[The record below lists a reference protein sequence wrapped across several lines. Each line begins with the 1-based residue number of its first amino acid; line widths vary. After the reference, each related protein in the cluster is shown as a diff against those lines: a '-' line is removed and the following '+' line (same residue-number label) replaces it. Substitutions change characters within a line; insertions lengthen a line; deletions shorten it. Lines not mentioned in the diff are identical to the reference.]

1 MRTTQSNIIKKPVTQ
16 QEKNQAY
23 RRLAMAILEQVVD
36 DIRHLVRNGA
46 IVDGEVVNLWAQ
58 KSYDKHKN
66 GIRISNH
73 YNKYFKALELLE
85 FINGGACEALL
96 MMLDYPVEL
105 DSIKSV
111 MYERQ
116 PRNKPARQR
125 L

>member
-1 MRTTQSNIIKKPVTQ
+1 MRTIETEIIEKPITE

-46 IVDGEVVNLWAQ
+46 IVDGKVVNLWAQ
-58 KSYDKHKN
+58 KSYDKHNN

-85 FINGGACEALL
+85 FVNGGACETLL

-105 DSIKSV
+105 DAIKNV
-111 MYERQ
+111 MFERQ